1 MLTDEDIKRIGS
13 EFTKRMIDNRIM
25 ENRRR
30 RRNKQRLLAR
40 TATARCDFQDG
51 NGDLYDLNDYSKE
64 APAIIDMSDDNYGY
78 FYLIF
83 DQHNVPHWISEQS
96 HMRTVEEM
104 AEFLDENLWGEFTI
118 IQL

>member
-1 MLTDEDIKRIGS
+1 MLTDEDIQRIGA
-13 EFTKRMIDNRIM
+13 EFTKRMIDNRIF

-30 RRNKQRLLAR
+30 RRNKQRLAH

-64 APAIIDMSDDNYGY
+64 APAVIDMSDDNCGY

-83 DQHNVPHWISEQS
+83 DQHGVPHWMSDQS
-96 HMRTVEEM
+96 RMRNVEEM
-104 AEFLDENLWGEFTI
+104 AEFLNENLWGEFTI